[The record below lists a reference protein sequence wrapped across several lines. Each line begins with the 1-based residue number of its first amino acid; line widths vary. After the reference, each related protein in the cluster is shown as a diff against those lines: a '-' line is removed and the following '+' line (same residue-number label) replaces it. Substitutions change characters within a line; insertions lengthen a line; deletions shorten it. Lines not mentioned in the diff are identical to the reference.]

1 MSLQLP
7 FGVAPVNP
15 VPVDAHSGPYT
26 GVDLSAAVASAN
38 SSIASGVRFQSM
50 EVRIVVSGVSYKYWY
65 NSGTTNA
72 DLTPF
77 SVNDNTSYIS
87 AVSIDSIYPC
97 RSFTPNQDPKMVTQH
112 NLLV

>member
-50 EVRIVVSGVSYKYWY
+50 EVRIVVSGVSHKYWY

-87 AVSIDSIYPC
+87 AVSG
-97 RSFTPNQDPKMVTQH
+97 
-112 NLLV
+112 NLQSQIT